1 MNETKRTLKEKKFI
15 EAYIKHQGNLTQAY
29 LEISPGCKI
38 SSARVLGYRWL
49 QKVNIPA
56 QELLDRLNLNDAI
69 LGQKLK
75 EGLEAVKVI
84 SGDDKK
90 KDTIP
95 DHNVRVRYL
104 DMAFKLK
111 NVYPGEKGKSDEPED
126 INIKVE
132 LTEEK
137 GDSKERLFIE
147 INRLVERRMK
157 GKREEL
163 TNEDGRD
170 NRSEAQKLADRLIAC
185 RGGNQNYG

>member
-1 MNETKRTLKEKKFI
+1 
-15 EAYIKHQGNLTQAY
+15 
-29 LEISPGCKI
+29 PGFE
-38 SSARVLGYRWL
+38 V
-49 QKVNIPA
+49 
-56 QELLDRLNLNDAI
+56 
-69 LGQKLK
+69 
-75 EGLEAVKVI
+75 
-84 SGDDKK
+84 
-90 KDTIP
+90 P

-111 NVYPGEKGKSDEPED
+111 NVYPGEKGKPDEPED

-137 GDSKERLFIE
+137 GDSKARLFLE

-163 TNEDGRD
+163 TDDDGRD

>member
-1 MNETKRTLKEKKFI
+1 M
-15 EAYIKHQGNLTQAY
+15 
-29 LEISPGCKI
+29 
-38 SSARVLGYRWL
+38 
-49 QKVNIPA
+49 
-56 QELLDRLNLNDAI
+56 NDAI

-111 NVYPGEKGKSDEPED
+111 NVYPGEKGKPDEPED

-163 TNEDGRD
+163 TDEDGRD

>member
-1 MNETKRTLKEKKFI
+1 
-15 EAYIKHQGNLTQAY
+15 
-29 LEISPGCKI
+29 
-38 SSARVLGYRWL
+38 
-49 QKVNIPA
+49 
-56 QELLDRLNLNDAI
+56 LDRLNLNDAI

-111 NVYPGEKGKSDEPED
+111 NVYPGEKGKPDEPED

-163 TNEDGRD
+163 TDEDGRD